1 MQSHQRLS
9 ICGTRTDLGVIR
21 RLSGWLAMSIVATGV
36 AGCGMGGTSAKT
48 ETAAAPEG
56 SALPANVAATDE
68 PEAARGGNPGI
79 MVTPAGAGGIVVGD
93 PLEGGKAGAVA
104 APAQPIQRHDEDDPN
119 TVATPAPAEAAPSER
134 PGQAQMTRK
143 KKDKKDKDGDG
154 DEEEIVPQPTVA
166 ASEGLEP
173 GDESFPTA
181 PQNVQGGAPLRF
193 GATAADDDKGGFP
206 TNREAA
212 AAEAARAAAN
222 GTHADD
228 VAAPPNDPNAARG
241 RGHGKREDGDEDF
254 PAGATA
260 ADAGDGQAT
269 APTEIKR
276 GSAEEVTNTFLSLIA
291 AGEIEKAAPLIAG
304 RATGLLA
311 KLRDGTAT
319 PEELEEL
326 KTAAAVR
333 QQENN
338 RPKGGRHRLI
348 TFRADK
354 KMLVVEAEQKDADC
368 CVVKLDV
375 RDASRRGK

>member
-1 MQSHQRLS
+1 
-9 ICGTRTDLGVIR
+9 
-21 RLSGWLAMSIVATGV
+21 
-36 AGCGMGGTSAKT
+36 
-48 ETAAAPEG
+48 
-56 SALPANVAATDE
+56 
-68 PEAARGGNPGI
+68 
-79 MVTPAGAGGIVVGD
+79 MVTPAGGGGIVVGD

-104 APAQPIQRHDEDDPN
+104 APVQLNQAHPEDDPN
-119 TVATPAPAEAAPSER
+119 AVATPAAAEAAPPER

-166 ASEGLEP
+166 AAQGLEP
-173 GDESFPTA
+173 GDEAFPTT
-181 PQNVQGGAPLRF
+181 PDQGGAPLRF
-193 GATAADDDKGGFP
+193 GVTAADDDKGGFP

-212 AAEAARAAAN
+212 AVEAARAAAN

-228 VAAPPNDPNAARG
+228 VAASPNDPNAARG
-241 RGHGKREDGDEDF
+241 RGHGRRDDGDEDF

-311 KLRDGTAT
+311 KLRDGTIT
-319 PEELEEL
+319 PEALEEL
-326 KTAAAVR
+326 KAAAAVR
-333 QQENN
+333 QQQNN
-338 RPKGGRHRLI
+338 RPKGGTHRLI

-375 RDASRRGK
+375 RDAPRGGK